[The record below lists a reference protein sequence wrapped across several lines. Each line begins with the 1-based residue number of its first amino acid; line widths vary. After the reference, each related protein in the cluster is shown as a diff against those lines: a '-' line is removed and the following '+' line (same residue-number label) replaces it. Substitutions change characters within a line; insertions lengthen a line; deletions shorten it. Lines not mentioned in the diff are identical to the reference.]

1 MKKGIAYLLFA
12 MMLVVTIFPTSAFAD
27 SKESAPVSAVKKIS
41 LASVFAAS
49 SQVGLPTVYFVSSK
63 TFYKKLYHVWVKDW
77 TDAWGY
83 CDKYYLSEGRTY
95 TSTLKTG
102 VEGTILDAIR
112 ASSVFTQSI
121 TYKNGVTVRFK
132 SDPTR
137 PSKLAHYRDYDQ
149 YKAVIKYY
157 SGTNGIPLTYGTVLV
172 NQPCSYCV
180 NEVRFQY

>member
-12 MMLVVTIFPTSAFAD
+12 MMLVVTVFPTSAFAA
-27 SKESAPVSAVKKIS
+27 SNESAPISTVKSLS

-49 SQVGLPTVYFVSSK
+49 SQAGLPTVYFVSSK
-63 TFYKKLYHVWVKDW
+63 TFYKKLTHVWVKDW
-77 TDAWGY
+77 TEAWGY
-83 CDKYYLSEGRTY
+83 CDKYYLSEGRSY
-95 TSTLKTG
+95 TSKLTAG
-102 VEGTILDAIR
+102 VEGTILDTIK

-121 TYKNGVTVRFK
+121 SYKNGVTARFK
-132 SDPTR
+132 SDPSR

-149 YKAVIKYY
+149 YKAIIKYY

-172 NQPCSYCV
+172 NQPCSYCI